1 MLRKLSSQAPAAR
14 VQPQRHGDVE
24 SSFQPLTQS
33 PQKNQQPQRKMPQT
47 QSGLIE
53 YITATKDAV
62 KRSEDTQSFHFT
74 LSQYVRFALTYSKT
88 TGAWQAEVKIPDWL
102 SRSVYEFMSAP
113 AIAGWTYSYR
123 VYNVIPDDSEIIMK
137 IHDGDVSGVRQMF
150 TSRKASPFDKIRG
163 KESLLS
169 VCIHIFMI

>member
-1 MLRKLSSQAPAAR
+1 M
-14 VQPQRHGDVE
+14 
-24 SSFQPLTQS
+24 
-33 PQKNQQPQRKMPQT
+33 
-47 QSGLIE
+47 
-53 YITATKDAV
+53 
-62 KRSEDTQSFHFT
+62 
-74 LSQYVRFALTYSKT
+74 
-88 TGAWQAEVKIPDWL
+88 PDWL

-137 IHDGDVSGVRQMF
+137 IHDGDVVGVRQMF

-169 VCIHIFMI
+169 VCIHLSMIKDNYL